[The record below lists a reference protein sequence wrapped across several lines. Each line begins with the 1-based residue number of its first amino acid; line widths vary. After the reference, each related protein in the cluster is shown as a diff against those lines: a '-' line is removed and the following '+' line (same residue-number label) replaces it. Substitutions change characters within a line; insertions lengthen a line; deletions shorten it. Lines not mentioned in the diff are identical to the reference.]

1 LAAQQQQQRASMHT
15 MQQFAT
21 QCDTKFVKLPFYD
34 SHAELL
40 RPTSLVSQG
49 NSRFQEANY
58 QFFLNPSQA
67 TEIASNRDI
76 SVGSQC
82 DYLYQLQLRF
92 CQLSMDGKE
101 GRDEFPPSVCVHVN
115 GKMAPLPN
123 PIPTNK
129 PGQEPKRPPRPT
141 NITQLCKLSPILP
154 NTVNIKWGAEY
165 GKGWVAGIWLVMKL
179 TSKDLL
185 ERLKKKGTRSPEF
198 TRSLIKDKLN
208 DDDEVATTSLKV
220 SVSCP
225 LGKMRMTVPCRPS
238 TCNHL
243 QCFDAM
249 LFLQMNERKPTWN
262 CPVCDSKALY
272 DTLMIDGYFM
282 DVLESPLLPKEEN
295 EIILENDGSWKP
307 VPKDEDKTKP
317 PSSLP
322 PPSSSEGNGTS
333 SAATVQN
340 GTTEKK
346 ADDVECIDLSDDD
359 EAAAPPPSSDPPLPP
374 GPPPPPSAPYQG
386 MAAAGVPPP
395 GLPPP
400 PPLPPAEIECID
412 LD

>member
-1 LAAQQQQQRASMHT
+1 MVGDNFESHT
-15 MQQFAT
+15 
-21 QCDTKFVKLPFYD
+21 CLHC
-34 SHAELL
+34 S
-40 RPTSLVSQG
+40 
-49 NSRFQEANY
+49 
-58 QFFLNPSQA
+58 
-67 TEIASNRDI
+67 
-76 SVGSQC
+76 
-82 DYLYQLQLRF
+82 
-92 CQLSMDGKE
+92 
-101 GRDEFPPSVCVHVN
+101 
-115 GKMAPLPN
+115 
-123 PIPTNK
+123 
-129 PGQEPKRPPRPT
+129 
-141 NITQLCKLSPILP
+141 
-154 NTVNIKWGAEY
+154 
-165 GKGWVAGIWLVMKL
+165 WVAGIWLVMKL

-238 TCNHL
+238 TCSHL

-295 EIILENDGSWKP
+295 EIILENVSSNSTIALQLMQLMLNHFNRFQDGAWKP

-333 SAATVQN
+333 ASANVQN
-340 GTTEKK
+340 GTSEKK
-346 ADDVECIDLSDDD
+346 
-359 EAAAPPPSSDPPLPP
+359 
-374 GPPPPPSAPYQG
+374 GK
-386 MAAAGVPPP
+386 
-395 GLPPP
+395 
-400 PPLPPAEIECID
+400 
-412 LD
+412 

>member
-1 LAAQQQQQRASMHT
+1 MSVLTVALQRERKPPSQTRLCFAGFAGRNKNGKKHELQARALELVRIRSQPMQAKIRELYKASQEAQQQQQLAMMPNGAGGQYPGIPGGNQYASNLSAAAAMMGLNAPYGSAAATAALQGRNPYTTGSASGYTAGHFAAAAAASGGLHPAASQPPNSFQLAAQQQQQRASMHT

-165 GKGWVAGIWLVMKL
+165 GKG
-179 TSKDLL
+179 
-185 ERLKKKGTRSPEF
+185 
-198 TRSLIKDKLN
+198 
-208 DDDEVATTSLKV
+208 
-220 SVSCP
+220 
-225 LGKMRMTVPCRPS
+225 
-238 TCNHL
+238 
-243 QCFDAM
+243 
-249 LFLQMNERKPTWN
+249 
-262 CPVCDSKALY
+262 
-272 DTLMIDGYFM
+272 
-282 DVLESPLLPKEEN
+282 
-295 EIILENDGSWKP
+295 
-307 VPKDEDKTKP
+307 
-317 PSSLP
+317 
-322 PPSSSEGNGTS
+322 
-333 SAATVQN
+333 
-340 GTTEKK
+340 
-346 ADDVECIDLSDDD
+346 
-359 EAAAPPPSSDPPLPP
+359 
-374 GPPPPPSAPYQG
+374 
-386 MAAAGVPPP
+386 
-395 GLPPP
+395 
-400 PPLPPAEIECID
+400 
-412 LD
+412 